1 MEMVY
6 IESGNREGRSST
18 TRDIVYG
25 VVRSPVTGEV
35 ASDTLSCFSRAQGIS
50 LSCHVSFPFLSLCLL
65 GNLLINNL
73 ASSVF

>member
-6 IESGNREGRSST
+6 IESGNREGRLST

-50 LSCHVSFPFLSLCLL
+50 LFHAMSPFLFWVY
-65 GNLLINNL
+65 
-73 ASSVF
+73 AY